1 MMFCT
6 QCGAELKSGAQKFCE
21 SCGAKIA
28 SKQENTETKVSPE
41 ADISTDISTTYQ
53 RPVGLFDLSRTYYIL
68 KEKYWDWGS
77 GDILDEQGQI
87 IGKMHR
93 KILSIRKRVE
103 LKELDG
109 SVAATIHAKLISAR
123 GAQDLKDP
131 EGILI
136 ARIKKKILTFLKP
149 KFFLEAPDGTRYYEA
164 VGNFF
169 GFSFKV
175 KDISTGKV
183 IAEIE
188 KADRWRDYFLGG
200 MFDFKDT
207 YALRILD
214 NETDRR
220 ILVGFVL
227 SIDNTM
233 HDQKKSNI
241 IF

>member
-1 MMFCT
+1 MIFCT
-6 QCGAELKSGAQKFCE
+6 QCGAELKSADQKFCE
-21 SCGAKIA
+21 SCGAKVA
-28 SKQENTETKVSPE
+28 SKQENTETKVSSE
-41 ADISTDISTTYQ
+41 AEISTNISTTHQ
-53 RPVGLFDLSRTYYIL
+53 RPTGLFDLSRTYYIL

-87 IGKMHR
+87 IGKMKR
-93 KILSIRKRVE
+93 KILSIRKKIE
-103 LKELDG
+103 LRELDG
-109 SVAATIHAKLISAR
+109 TVSASIHGKLVSAR
-123 GAQDLKDP
+123 QAQDLKDP
-131 EGILI
+131 EGNLI

-149 KFFLEAPDGTRYYEA
+149 KFFLESPDGTRYYEA

-175 KDISTGKV
+175 KDISTGKI

-188 KADRWRDYFLGG
+188 KADKWRDYFLGG

-207 YALRILD
+207 YALKILD
-214 NETDRR
+214 HETDRR

-227 SIDNTM
+227 SIDNVM
-233 HDQKKSNI
+233 HDQKKGSS